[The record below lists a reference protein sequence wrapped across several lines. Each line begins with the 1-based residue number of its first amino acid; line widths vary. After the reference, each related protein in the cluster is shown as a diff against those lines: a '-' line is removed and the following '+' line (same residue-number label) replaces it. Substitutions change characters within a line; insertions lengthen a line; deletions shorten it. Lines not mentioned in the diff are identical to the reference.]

1 MAHIQVIIGSTR
13 PGRAGKAIGE
23 WFFKQLDEKK
33 YNATFELVDLADF
46 NLPLLDE
53 SNLPAMQKYSQDHTK
68 KWAEKIAQ
76 ADGYIIVTP
85 EYNHSMPAALK
96 NSIDYLFMEWKYKPM
111 AYVSYGAVGGIRAV
125 EQLINT
131 AVGVS
136 AFPLRDQLHIYEP
149 WAALDEQGDVKPE
162 NIKGNLEAVVG
173 GVVTVADGT
182 KGLRK

>member
-33 YNATFELVDLADF
+33 YNATFELVDLADY

-53 SNLPAMQKYSQDHTK
+53 SNLPAMQQYSQDHTK

-76 ADGYIIVTP
+76 ADGYIIITP
-85 EYNHSMPAALK
+85 EYNHAVPAALK
-96 NSIDYLFMEWKYKPM
+96 NAIDYLFMEWNYKPM
-111 AYVSYGAVGGIRAV
+111 AYVSYGAVGGVRAI
-125 EQLINT
+125 EQLVNA
-131 AVGVS
+131 AVGVN

-149 WAALDEQGDVKPE
+149 WVALDESGNVKTELIKGDVD
-162 NIKGNLEAVVG
+162 AVVN
-173 GVVTVADGT
+173 GVVRVANGT
-182 KGLRK
+182 KSLRS